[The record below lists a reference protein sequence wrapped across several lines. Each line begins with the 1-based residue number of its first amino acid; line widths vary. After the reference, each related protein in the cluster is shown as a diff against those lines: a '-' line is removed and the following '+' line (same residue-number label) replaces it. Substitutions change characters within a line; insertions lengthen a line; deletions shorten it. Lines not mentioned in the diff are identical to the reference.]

1 MRCYELIR
9 SVKVGL
15 LSIRLWIEASDGP
28 CEVCEETA
36 DNLALC
42 ATTLADEDD
51 DPMIL
56 AEKVMN
62 TLSGVTRVEVTDER
76 TGHGGAVSIASDE

>member
-1 MRCYELIR
+1 MRSYAIIR
-9 SVKVGL
+9 SIQVGQ

-28 CEVCEETA
+28 CDVCEETA

-56 AEKVMN
+56 AEKLMN
-62 TLSGVTRVEVTDER
+62 TLSGLVRVEVITNS
-76 TGHGGAVSIASDE
+76 GHGGAVSTATIE